1 MTGILKCDTIQNTG
15 GTFEH
20 ARLVQVVSTTT
31 NAYASGTTAI
41 VTDDSIPTSSEGNA
55 LPNLDTAITPTNAS
69 NTLLIEANIFCG
81 TNASTHTAQMSV
93 FQDSGS
99 AALATT
105 SEFQTQSNGMS
116 NMTLMFSMAAGTT
129 SSTTFK
135 LRAGSD
141 SGTFGLNGTTGRMF
155 GGKGVSTLRVMEIR
169 V

>member
-1 MTGILKCDTIQNTG
+1 MSQINVDTIALAN
-15 GTFEH
+15 GTEQ

-31 NAYASGTTAI
+31 GVYTSGTTVI
-41 VTDDSIPTSSEGNA
+41 VTDDTIPTSSEGNA
-55 LPNLDTAITPTNAS
+55 LPNLDTEITPTNSS

-129 SSTTFK
+129 SATTFK

-169 V
+169 A